1 MNCRNHEGVPAEDRC
16 AGCAEGFCSHCL
28 VQVAGRKYCSACK
41 VMAVQGPPQLTDGNM
56 ACEEAQQALNYAIIG
71 IFCFGIV
78 FGPMAISKAVA
89 ARRLIRED
97 PRLTGEAKANVALIL
112 GIMVLLLWLIGVAG
126 KAKARASHF

>member
-1 MNCRNHEGVPAEDRC
+1 
-16 AGCAEGFCSHCL
+16 
-28 VQVAGRKYCSACK
+28 
-41 VMAVQGPPQLTDGNM
+41 MAVQGTPQLTDGNM

-71 IFCFGIV
+71 IFCFGII

-112 GIMVLLLWLIGVAG
+112 GIMVLLLWLIGVIG
-126 KAKARASHF
+126 KARARAGRF